1 MTYSEAVKSP
11 RKAELPLKR
20 GGLKISTAPDKGQ
33 LTLTAAFSAG
43 QLLQESKELKRKALK
58 EQDLIEVMYFWL

>member
-11 RKAELPLKR
+11 RNVNLPLKR
-20 GGLKISTAPDKGQ
+20 GGLKFTTTPDKGQ

-43 QLLQESKELKRKALK
+43 QLLQETKKMKRKALM
-58 EQDLIEVMYFWL
+58 ETELIEVRF